1 MSASHHSARFMAR
14 AAVLLPLAIAA
25 ASCSSGR
32 SSPVAYLDQVYRPG
46 QNTDFGAQQESV
58 ARRAAST
65 LPTGGPLTAEQ
76 RQSLDRSYAVGQNTA
91 FGADRA
97 QQPVEALRGDV
108 QSRFASTVPMVGGK
122 PDLVGGGGPQDDVA
136 RQIYGTGHDIR
147 EMLGGP

>member
-65 LPTGGPLTAEQ
+65 LPTGAPLTAEQ
-76 RQSLDRSYAVGQNTA
+76 RRSLDRIYAVGQSTD
-91 FGADRA
+91 FGADHA
-97 QQPVEALRGDV
+97 QQPVAALRDV
-108 QSRFASTVPMVGGK
+108 QSRFASTVPMVAGK
-122 PDLVGGGGPQDDVA
+122 PDLVGGGGPQDDLA
-136 RQIYGTGHDIR
+136 KQIYHTGHDIT
-147 EMLGGP
+147 EMLGGGG